1 MTNNAFH
8 KKEILVFGGNQLR
21 PNIHI
26 NDMVESYL
34 AVLNAPSA
42 KINEIFN
49 VGYKNQTVMEL
60 AQDVKKVIGND
71 IKITRLD
78 SDDDRS
84 YHVAVKKLKMF

>member
-1 MTNNAFH
+1 
-8 KKEILVFGGNQLR
+8 
-21 PNIHI
+21 
-26 NDMVESYL
+26 MVESYL

-42 KINEIFN
+42 KINGEIFN

-84 YHVAVKKLKMF
+84 YHVTVKKLKMF